1 MIGKVHH
8 VGIAVRDLEAAL
20 RFYRDL
26 LGLHVHKQAV
36 VEEQGVKA
44 ALLTVGESEIE
55 LLEPTGPDTPVGRFL
70 ARRGEGLHHI
80 CFQTDDVARELEGL
94 KARGV
99 ELVDQHP
106 RQGLAGL
113 ICFLHPRAHH
123 GVLVEL
129 AQPVEGP

>member
-1 MIGKVHH
+1 LIQKVHH

-26 LGLHVHKQAV
+26 LGLHVHQQAV

-70 ARRGEGLHHI
+70 ARRGEGLHHL
-80 CFQTDDVARELEGL
+80 CFQTDDVARE
-94 KARGV
+94 
-99 ELVDQHP
+99 P
-106 RQGLAGL
+106 RRGLAGL
-113 ICFLHPRAHH
+113 VCFLHPRAHH

-129 AQPVEGP
+129 TQPRD

>member
-1 MIGKVHH
+1 VIQKVHH

-26 LGLHVHKQAV
+26 LGLHVHKQSV

-80 CFQTDDVARELEGL
+80 CFQTDDVARELEEL
-94 KARGV
+94 KAKGV
-99 ELVDQHP
+99 ELVDQQP